1 MTEGDLATARPP
13 GRPRSADVDV
23 AILRAT
29 LEEYGE
35 HGFGVMSVEGV
46 AARAGV
52 GKATI
57 YRRYGSKLDL
67 VRDAMY
73 WSAQFKP
80 TPDTGTL
87 VGDLDGIL
95 TNLDDLVHE
104 PVLGP
109 SLHHMTADGARHP
122 ELRALYDEFLQHR
135 RAGTKT
141 VLRRAI
147 ERGELQPGTD
157 LELATDVLT
166 GPVMLRHLSTHM
178 PIDRAFLAG
187 VRDAFLRLY
196 GT

>member
-1 MTEGDLATARPP
+1 MSTSP
-13 GRPRSADVDV
+13 GTIAPRWRSRRAES
-23 AILRAT
+23 AILESTIA
-29 LEEYGE
+29 LLAEL
-35 HGFGVMSVEGV
+35 GFGGLTIDGI

-57 YRRYGSKLDL
+57 YRRYDCKLDL
-67 VRDAMY
+67 VRDALY

-87 VGDLDGIL
+87 RGDLDGLL
-95 TNLDDLVHE
+95 TNLDKLVHD

-122 ELRALYDEFLQHR
+122 ELRAVYDQFLQHR
-135 RAGTKT
+135 REGTKT

-147 ERGELQPGTD
+147 ERGELRPD
-157 LELATDVLT
+157 AELELATDVLT

>member
-1 MTEGDLATARPP
+1 MTEARLATARPP

-29 LEEYGE
+29 LAEYGE
-35 HGFGVMSVEGV
+35 HGFGAMSVEGV

-95 TNLDDLVHE
+95 TNLDDLVHD

-135 RAGTKT
+135 RAGTKA

-147 ERGELQPGTD
+147 DRGELLPGTD

-178 PIDRAFLAG
+178 PIDRAFLTG